1 MISWLIKIKPFQSH
15 TFCTRINNVN
25 YAQWQTKDIQTTNR
39 RIKRVLSCEWLS
51 VLKLKDIFFC
61 VAILGSNN
69 NISDYLNLSC
79 NFLLLRSS
87 SLLDRFSGY
96 KYFKF
101 PIQKVSCFFVAVV
114 FFHFPKTFKT
124 TCTLSIRRHNK
135 TSCFAQWTIL
145 TSQRAPKHFSLWT
158 IIPLTF
164 RLQLPVFSDRRID
177 LNHKRTKMSKTAET
191 RR

>member
-1 MISWLIKIKPFQSH
+1 MAAQTFHNAPTTVISQLRENLNRKGKKILMISWLIKIKPFQSH
-15 TFCTRINNVN
+15 TFCTEINNVN

-79 NFLLLRSS
+79 NFLLLKSKSRSS
-87 SLLDRFSGY
+87 SVLDRFSGS
-96 KYFKF
+96 KYVKF

-114 FFHFPKTFKT
+114 FFSF
-124 TCTLSIRRHNK
+124 
-135 TSCFAQWTIL
+135 
-145 TSQRAPKHFSLWT
+145 SQN
-158 IIPLTF
+158 I
-164 RLQLPVFSDRRID
+164 
-177 LNHKRTKMSKTAET
+177 
-191 RR
+191 

>member
-87 SLLDRFSGY
+87 SVLDRFSGS

-101 PIQKVSCFFVAVV
+101 PIQKVSCFFVAVFFF

-124 TCTLSIRRHNK
+124 TCTLSITRHNK
-135 TSCFAQWTIL
+135 TSCFCLVVNFNFTR
-145 TSQRAPKHFSLWT
+145 SPKALIIVDDNSAYFS
-158 IIPLTF
+158 
-164 RLQLPVFSDRRID
+164 PVAASFQ
-177 LNHKRTKMSKTAET
+177 
-191 RR
+191 